1 MEYKFNVTGTDRKRL
16 AAAISEFTGAKAEY
30 QFMPTCAYVIG
41 EFTLS
46 KEGTLSC
53 KDGMDVTALLEK
65 LTADGFTAEY
75 DAEPVETEADED
87 EAHGIA
93 IQIPMADFTETALQ
107 NLHALVEAKGNL
119 IKKALGVNALPINQ
133 IDDRLDFPWFAE
145 NSSPNELNT
154 YMHFITAL
162 CEMAKNQKRIT
173 AKEKETDN
181 EKYAFRCFL
190 LRLGFI
196 GSEYK
201 GERKILLRNLSG
213 SSAFKSG
220 SRKVHTA
227 DIEEALADER
237 LILEVN
243 GADNIEEALEEERF
257 LQEFND
263 SFDDEVE

>member
-16 AAAISEFTGAKAEY
+16 AAAISEFTGVKAEY

-46 KEGTLSC
+46 KEGSLSC
-53 KDGMDVTALLEK
+53 EDSTDVTALLEK

-75 DAEPVETEADED
+75 DAEPITETEADEE

-93 IQIPMADFTETALQ
+93 IQIPMAGFTETALQ
-107 NLHALVEAKGNL
+107 NLHTLVEAKGNL

-133 IDDRLDFPWFAE
+133 IDERLDFPWFAE
-145 NSSPNELNT
+145 DSSPEELNA
-154 YMHFITAL
+154 YMHFVTAL
-162 CEMAKNQKRIT
+162 CEMAKKQKRIT

-196 GSEYK
+196 GAEYK

-213 SSAFKSG
+213 SSAFRSG
-220 SRKVHTA
+220 SRKVDA
-227 DIEEALADER
+227 EEAEN
-237 LILEVN
+237 E
-243 GADNIEEALEEERF
+243 
-257 LQEFND
+257 
-263 SFDDEVE
+263 

>member
-16 AAAISEFTGAKAEY
+16 AAAISEYTGEKAEY

-41 EFTLS
+41 NFTLS

-53 KDGMDVTALLEK
+53 EDGTDVTALLEK

-75 DAEPVETEADED
+75 NADPITETESETAEE

-93 IQIPMADFTETALQ
+93 IQIPMADFTEIALQ
-107 NLHALVEAKGNL
+107 NLHTLVEAKGSL

-145 NSSPNELNT
+145 DSTPEELNA
-154 YMHFITAL
+154 YMHFVTAL
-162 CEMAKNQKRIT
+162 CEMAKKQKRIT

-196 GSEYK
+196 GAEYK
-201 GERKILLRNLSG
+201 TERKILLRNLTG
-213 SSAFKSG
+213 SSAFKG
-220 SRKVHTA
+220 GRKNACT
-227 DIEEALADER
+227 E
-237 LILEVN
+237 
-243 GADNIEEALEEERF
+243 
-257 LQEFND
+257 
-263 SFDDEVE
+263 

>member
-16 AAAISEFTGAKAEY
+16 AAAISEFTGEKAEY

-41 EFTLS
+41 NFILS

-53 KDGMDVTALLEK
+53 VDGTDVTVLLEK

-75 DAEPVETEADED
+75 DAEPITETEVDKE
-87 EAHGIA
+87 ESHGIA
-93 IQIPMADFTETALQ
+93 IQIPMAGFTETALQ
-107 NLHALVEAKGNL
+107 NLHTLVEAKGSL
-119 IKKALGVNALPINQ
+119 IKKALGVNSLPINQ

-145 NSSPNELNT
+145 NTSPEELNT
-154 YMHFITAL
+154 YMHFVTAL
-162 CEMAKNQKRIT
+162 CDMAKNQKRIT

-196 GSEYK
+196 GAEYK

-213 SSAFKSG
+213 SSAFRSG
-220 SRKVHTA
+220 SRKA
-227 DIEEALADER
+227 DAEEAEN
-237 LILEVN
+237 E
-243 GADNIEEALEEERF
+243 
-257 LQEFND
+257 
-263 SFDDEVE
+263 

>member
-16 AAAISEFTGAKAEY
+16 AAAISEFTGEKAEY

-41 EFTLS
+41 SFTLD

-53 KDGMDVTALLEK
+53 EEGADVTALLEK

-75 DAEPVETEADED
+75 EDAPIAETETEAYED

-93 IQIPMADFTETALQ
+93 IQIPMAGFTETALQ
-107 NLHALVEAKGNL
+107 NLHTLVEAKGSL

-145 NSSPNELNT
+145 DSSPDELNAF
-154 YMHFITAL
+154 MHFVTAL
-162 CEMAKNQKRIT
+162 CNMARNQKRIT
-173 AKEKETDN
+173 SKEKETDN

-196 GSEYK
+196 GAEYK

-213 SSAFKSG
+213 SSAFRSG
-220 SRKVHTA
+220 TRKVDA
-227 DIEEALADER
+227 EEAEN
-237 LILEVN
+237 E
-243 GADNIEEALEEERF
+243 
-257 LQEFND
+257 
-263 SFDDEVE
+263 

>member
-1 MEYKFNVTGTDRKRL
+1 MEYKFNVTGSDRKRL
-16 AAAISEFTGAKAEY
+16 AAAISEFTQCRAEY

-53 KDGMDVTALLEK
+53 VDGTDVTALLEK

-75 DAEPVETEADED
+75 DAEPITESEDDEN

-93 IQIPMADFTETALQ
+93 IQIPMAGFTETALQ
-107 NLHALVEAKGNL
+107 NLYSLVEAKGSL

-145 NSSPNELNT
+145 DSTPEELNA
-154 YMHFITAL
+154 YMHFVTAL
-162 CEMAKNQKRIT
+162 CEMAKKQKRIT

-196 GSEYK
+196 GAEYK

-213 SSAFKSG
+213 SSAFRNG
-220 SRKVHTA
+220 SRKVDA
-227 DIEEALADER
+227 EEAEN
-237 LILEVN
+237 E
-243 GADNIEEALEEERF
+243 
-257 LQEFND
+257 
-263 SFDDEVE
+263 

>member
-1 MEYKFNVTGTDRKRL
+1 MKYKFNVTGTDRKRL
-16 AAAISEFTGAKAEY
+16 AAAISEFTGVKAEY

-46 KEGTLSC
+46 KEGSLSC
-53 KDGMDVTALLEK
+53 EDSTDVTALLEK

-75 DAEPVETEADED
+75 DAEPITETEADEE

-93 IQIPMADFTETALQ
+93 IQIPMAGFTETALQ
-107 NLHALVEAKGNL
+107 NLHTLVEAKGNL

-133 IDDRLDFPWFAE
+133 IDERLDFPWFAE
-145 NSSPNELNT
+145 DSSPEELNA
-154 YMHFITAL
+154 YMHFVTAL
-162 CEMAKNQKRIT
+162 CEMAKKQKRIT

-196 GSEYK
+196 GAEYK

-213 SSAFKSG
+213 SSAFRSG
-220 SRKVHTA
+220 SRKVDA
-227 DIEEALADER
+227 EEAEN
-237 LILEVN
+237 E
-243 GADNIEEALEEERF
+243 
-257 LQEFND
+257 
-263 SFDDEVE
+263 

>member
-16 AAAISEFTGAKAEY
+16 AAVISEFTGAKAEY

-41 EFTLS
+41 AFTLS

-53 KDGMDVTALLEK
+53 EDGTDVTALLEK

-75 DAEPVETEADED
+75 DAEPTAETEADKE
-87 EAHGIA
+87 ESHGIA
-93 IQIPMADFTETALQ
+93 IQIPMANFTETALQ

-145 NSSPNELNT
+145 DSTPEELNA
-154 YMHFITAL
+154 YMHFVTAL

-196 GSEYK
+196 GAEYK

-213 SSAFKSG
+213 SSAFRSG
-220 SRKVHTA
+220 SRKA
-227 DIEEALADER
+227 DAEEAEN
-237 LILEVN
+237 E
-243 GADNIEEALEEERF
+243 
-257 LQEFND
+257 
-263 SFDDEVE
+263 

>member
-1 MEYKFNVTGTDRKRL
+1 MKYKFNVTGTDRKRL
-16 AAAISEFTGAKAEY
+16 AAAISEFTGVKAEY

-46 KEGTLSC
+46 KEGSLSC
-53 KDGMDVTALLEK
+53 EDSTDVTALLEK

-75 DAEPVETEADED
+75 DAEPITETEADEE

-93 IQIPMADFTETALQ
+93 IQIPMAGFTETALQ
-107 NLHALVEAKGNL
+107 NLHTLVEAKGNL

-133 IDDRLDFPWFAE
+133 IDERLDFPWFAE
-145 NSSPNELNT
+145 DSSPEELNA
-154 YMHFITAL
+154 YMHFVTAL
-162 CEMAKNQKRIT
+162 CEMAKKQKRIT

-196 GSEYK
+196 GAEYK

-213 SSAFKSG
+213 SSAFRSG
-220 SRKVHTA
+220 SRKA
-227 DIEEALADER
+227 DAEEGEN
-237 LILEVN
+237 E
-243 GADNIEEALEEERF
+243 
-257 LQEFND
+257 
-263 SFDDEVE
+263 

>member
-16 AAAISEFTGAKAEY
+16 AAAISEFTGEKAEY

-53 KDGMDVTALLEK
+53 GDGTDVTALLEK

-75 DAEPVETEADED
+75 DAEPITESETDEN

-93 IQIPMADFTETALQ
+93 IQIPMAGFTETALQ
-107 NLHALVEAKGNL
+107 NLYTLVEAKGSL

-145 NSSPNELNT
+145 DSTPEELNA
-154 YMHFITAL
+154 YMHFVTAL
-162 CEMAKNQKRIT
+162 CEMAKKQKRIT

-196 GSEYK
+196 GAEYK

-213 SSAFKSG
+213 SSAFRSG
-220 SRKVHTA
+220 SRKVDA
-227 DIEEALADER
+227 EEAES
-237 LILEVN
+237 E
-243 GADNIEEALEEERF
+243 
-257 LQEFND
+257 
-263 SFDDEVE
+263 

>member
-16 AAAISEFTGAKAEY
+16 AAAISEFTGEKAEY

-41 EFTLS
+41 NFTLS

-53 KDGMDVTALLEK
+53 EDSTDVTALLEK

-75 DAEPVETEADED
+75 EEVPIAETETEADEE

-93 IQIPMADFTETALQ
+93 IQIPMAGFTETALQ
-107 NLHALVEAKGNL
+107 NLYTLVEAKGSL
-119 IKKALGVNALPINQ
+119 IKKALGVNSLPINQ

-145 NSSPNELNT
+145 DSSPEKLNA
-154 YMHFITAL
+154 YMHFVTAL
-162 CEMAKNQKRIT
+162 CDMAKKQKRIT

-196 GSEYK
+196 GAEYK
-201 GERKILLRNLSG
+201 GERKILLRDLSG
-213 SSAFKSG
+213 SSAFRSG
-220 SRKVHTA
+220 SRKVDA
-227 DIEEALADER
+227 EEAEN
-237 LILEVN
+237 E
-243 GADNIEEALEEERF
+243 
-257 LQEFND
+257 
-263 SFDDEVE
+263 

>member
-16 AAAISEFTGAKAEY
+16 AAAISEFTGEKAEY

-41 EFTLS
+41 NFILS

-53 KDGMDVTALLEK
+53 EDSTDVTALLEK

-75 DAEPVETEADED
+75 DAEPITETEADKE
-87 EAHGIA
+87 ESHGIA
-93 IQIPMADFTETALQ
+93 IQIPMAGFTETALQ
-107 NLHALVEAKGNL
+107 NLHTLVEAKGSL

-145 NSSPNELNT
+145 DSTPEELNA
-154 YMHFITAL
+154 YMHFVTAL
-162 CEMAKNQKRIT
+162 CEMAKKQKRIT

-196 GSEYK
+196 GAEYK

-213 SSAFKSG
+213 SSAFRSG
-220 SRKVHTA
+220 SRKA
-227 DIEEALADER
+227 DAEEAEN
-237 LILEVN
+237 E
-243 GADNIEEALEEERF
+243 
-257 LQEFND
+257 
-263 SFDDEVE
+263 

>member
-16 AAAISEFTGAKAEY
+16 AAAISEFTGEKAEY

-41 EFTLS
+41 NFILS

-53 KDGMDVTALLEK
+53 EDGTDVTVLLEK

-75 DAEPVETEADED
+75 EEVPIAETETEADEE

-93 IQIPMADFTETALQ
+93 IQIPMAGFTETALQ
-107 NLHALVEAKGNL
+107 NLYTLVEAKGSL

-145 NSSPNELNT
+145 DSTPEELNA
-154 YMHFITAL
+154 YMHFVTAL
-162 CEMAKNQKRIT
+162 CEMAKKQKRIT

-196 GSEYK
+196 GAEYK
-201 GERKILLRNLSG
+201 VERKILLRNLSG
-213 SSAFKSG
+213 SSAFRSG
-220 SRKVHTA
+220 TRKA
-227 DIEEALADER
+227 DAEEAEN
-237 LILEVN
+237 E
-243 GADNIEEALEEERF
+243 
-257 LQEFND
+257 
-263 SFDDEVE
+263 

>member
-41 EFTLS
+41 NFTLS
-46 KEGTLSC
+46 KEGTLYC
-53 KDGMDVTALLEK
+53 GDGTDVTALLEK
-65 LTADGFTAEY
+65 LIADGFNAEY
-75 DAEPVETEADED
+75 DAETEANEN

-93 IQIPMADFTETALQ
+93 IQIPMAGFTETALQ
-107 NLHALVEAKGNL
+107 NLHTLVEAKGSL

-145 NSSPNELNT
+145 DSLPEELNA

-162 CEMAKNQKRIT
+162 CEMAKKQKRIT
-173 AKEKETDN
+173 SKEKETDN

-196 GSEYK
+196 GAEYK

-213 SSAFKSG
+213 SSAFRSG
-220 SRKVHTA
+220 SRKVDA
-227 DIEEALADER
+227 EEAEN
-237 LILEVN
+237 E
-243 GADNIEEALEEERF
+243 
-257 LQEFND
+257 
-263 SFDDEVE
+263 

>member
-16 AAAISEFTGAKAEY
+16 AAAISEFTGEKAEY

-53 KDGMDVTALLEK
+53 GDGTDVTALLEK

-75 DAEPVETEADED
+75 DAEPITESETDEN

-93 IQIPMADFTETALQ
+93 IQIPMAGFTETAFQ
-107 NLHALVEAKGNL
+107 NLYTLVEAKGSL
-119 IKKALGVNALPINQ
+119 IKKALRVTTLPINQ

-145 NSSPNELNT
+145 DSTPEELNA
-154 YMHFITAL
+154 YMHFVTAL
-162 CEMAKNQKRIT
+162 CEMAKKQKRIT

-196 GSEYK
+196 GAEYK

-213 SSAFKSG
+213 SSAFRSG
-220 SRKVHTA
+220 SRKVDA
-227 DIEEALADER
+227 EEAANE
-237 LILEVN
+237 
-243 GADNIEEALEEERF
+243 
-257 LQEFND
+257 
-263 SFDDEVE
+263 

>member
-16 AAAISEFTGAKAEY
+16 AAAISEFTGEKAEY

-41 EFTLS
+41 NFILS

-53 KDGMDVTALLEK
+53 EDGTDVTVLLEK

-75 DAEPVETEADED
+75 EEVPIAETETEADEE

-93 IQIPMADFTETALQ
+93 IQIPMAGFTETALQ
-107 NLHALVEAKGNL
+107 NLYTLVEAKGSL
-119 IKKALGVNALPINQ
+119 IKKALGVNSLPINQ

-145 NSSPNELNT
+145 DSTPEELNA
-154 YMHFITAL
+154 YMHFVTAL
-162 CEMAKNQKRIT
+162 CEMAKKQKRIT

-196 GSEYK
+196 GAEYK
-201 GERKILLRNLSG
+201 VERKILLRNLSG
-213 SSAFKSG
+213 SSAFRSG
-220 SRKVHTA
+220 TRKA
-227 DIEEALADER
+227 DAEEAEN
-237 LILEVN
+237 E
-243 GADNIEEALEEERF
+243 
-257 LQEFND
+257 
-263 SFDDEVE
+263 

>member
-16 AAAISEFTGAKAEY
+16 AAAISEFTGEKAEY

-41 EFTLS
+41 NFILS

-53 KDGMDVTALLEK
+53 ENSTDVAALLEK

-75 DAEPVETEADED
+75 DAEPITETEADKE
-87 EAHGIA
+87 ESHGVA
-93 IQIPMADFTETALQ
+93 IQIPMAGFTETALQ
-107 NLHALVEAKGNL
+107 NLYTLVEAKGSL
-119 IKKALGVNALPINQ
+119 IKKALGVNALPVNQ

-145 NSSPNELNT
+145 DSTPEELNA

-162 CEMAKNQKRIT
+162 CDMAKKQKRIT

-196 GSEYK
+196 GAEYK

-213 SSAFKSG
+213 SSAFRSG
-220 SRKVHTA
+220 SRKVDA
-227 DIEEALADER
+227 EEAEN
-237 LILEVN
+237 E
-243 GADNIEEALEEERF
+243 
-257 LQEFND
+257 
-263 SFDDEVE
+263 

>member
-16 AAAISEFTGAKAEY
+16 AAAISEFTGEKAEY

-46 KEGTLSC
+46 KEGSLSC
-53 KDGMDVTALLEK
+53 EDSTDVTALLEK

-75 DAEPVETEADED
+75 DAEPITETEADEE

-93 IQIPMADFTETALQ
+93 IQIPMAGFTETALQ
-107 NLHALVEAKGNL
+107 NLHTLVEAKGNL

-133 IDDRLDFPWFAE
+133 IDERLDFPWFAE
-145 NSSPNELNT
+145 DSSPEELNA
-154 YMHFITAL
+154 YMHFVTAL
-162 CEMAKNQKRIT
+162 CEMAKKQKRIT

-196 GSEYK
+196 GAEYK

-213 SSAFKSG
+213 SSAFRSG
-220 SRKVHTA
+220 SRKVDA
-227 DIEEALADER
+227 EEAEN
-237 LILEVN
+237 E
-243 GADNIEEALEEERF
+243 
-257 LQEFND
+257 
-263 SFDDEVE
+263 

>member
-16 AAAISEFTGAKAEY
+16 AAAISEFTGEKAEY

-41 EFTLS
+41 NFILS

-53 KDGMDVTALLEK
+53 EDGTDVTVLLEK

-75 DAEPVETEADED
+75 EEVPIAETETEADEE

-93 IQIPMADFTETALQ
+93 IQIPMAGFTENALQ
-107 NLHALVEAKGNL
+107 NLHALVEAKGSL

-145 NSSPNELNT
+145 DSSPDELNAF
-154 YMHFITAL
+154 MHFITAL
-162 CEMAKNQKRIT
+162 CDMARNQKRVT
-173 AKEKETDN
+173 AKDKETDN

-196 GSEYK
+196 GAEYK

-213 SSAFKSG
+213 SSAFRSG
-220 SRKVHTA
+220 IRKA
-227 DIEEALADER
+227 DAEEPEN
-237 LILEVN
+237 E
-243 GADNIEEALEEERF
+243 
-257 LQEFND
+257 
-263 SFDDEVE
+263 

>member
-16 AAAISEFTGAKAEY
+16 AAAISEFTGEKAEY

-41 EFTLS
+41 NFTLS

-53 KDGMDVTALLEK
+53 EDSTDVTVLLEK

-75 DAEPVETEADED
+75 EEVPIAETETEADEE

-93 IQIPMADFTETALQ
+93 IQIPMAGFTETALQ
-107 NLHALVEAKGNL
+107 NLYTLVEAKGSL

-133 IDDRLDFPWFAE
+133 IDDRLDFSWFAE
-145 NSSPNELNT
+145 DSSPDELQA

-213 SSAFKSG
+213 SSAFRSG
-220 SRKVHTA
+220 SRKA
-227 DIEEALADER
+227 DTEEAET
-237 LILEVN
+237 EHK
-243 GADNIEEALEEERF
+243 
-257 LQEFND
+257 
-263 SFDDEVE
+263 

>member
-1 MEYKFNVTGTDRKRL
+1 MKYKFNVTGTDRKRL
-16 AAAISEFTGAKAEY
+16 AAAISEFTGVKAEY

-46 KEGTLSC
+46 KEGSLSC
-53 KDGMDVTALLEK
+53 EDSTDVTALLEK

-75 DAEPVETEADED
+75 DAEPITETEADEE

-93 IQIPMADFTETALQ
+93 IQIPMAGFTETALQ
-107 NLHALVEAKGNL
+107 NLHTLVEAKGNL

-133 IDDRLDFPWFAE
+133 IDERLDFPWFAE
-145 NSSPNELNT
+145 DSSPEELNA
-154 YMHFITAL
+154 YMHFVTAL
-162 CEMAKNQKRIT
+162 CEMAKKQKRIT

-196 GSEYK
+196 GAEYK

-213 SSAFKSG
+213 SSAFRSG
-220 SRKVHTA
+220 SRKVDA
-227 DIEEALADER
+227 EEAANE
-237 LILEVN
+237 
-243 GADNIEEALEEERF
+243 
-257 LQEFND
+257 
-263 SFDDEVE
+263 

>member
-16 AAAISEFTGAKAEY
+16 AAAISEFTGVKAEY

-41 EFTLS
+41 NFTLS

-53 KDGMDVTALLEK
+53 KDSTDVTALLEK

-75 DAEPVETEADED
+75 DAEPITETEADKE
-87 EAHGIA
+87 ESHGIA
-93 IQIPMADFTETALQ
+93 IQIPMAGFTETALQ
-107 NLHALVEAKGNL
+107 NLHTLVEAKGSL

-145 NSSPNELNT
+145 DSTPEELNA
-154 YMHFITAL
+154 YMHFVTAL
-162 CEMAKNQKRIT
+162 CEMAKKQKRIT

-196 GSEYK
+196 GAEYK

-213 SSAFKSG
+213 SSAFRSG
-220 SRKVHTA
+220 SRKA
-227 DIEEALADER
+227 EAEEAEN
-237 LILEVN
+237 E
-243 GADNIEEALEEERF
+243 
-257 LQEFND
+257 
-263 SFDDEVE
+263 

>member
-16 AAAISEFTGAKAEY
+16 AAAISEYTGEKAEY

-41 EFTLS
+41 NFTLS

-53 KDGMDVTALLEK
+53 EDGTDVTALLEK

-75 DAEPVETEADED
+75 NADPITETESETAEE

-93 IQIPMADFTETALQ
+93 IQMPMAGFTETALQ
-107 NLHALVEAKGNL
+107 NLRTLVEAKGNL
-119 IKKALGVNALPINQ
+119 IKKALGVNSLPINQ
-133 IDDRLDFPWFAE
+133 IDDRLDFHWFAE
-145 NSSPNELNT
+145 DSTPEELNA
-154 YMHFITAL
+154 YMHFVTAL
-162 CEMAKNQKRIT
+162 CEMAKKQKRIT

-196 GSEYK
+196 GAEYK

-213 SSAFKSG
+213 SSAFRSG
-220 SRKVHTA
+220 SRKA
-227 DIEEALADER
+227 DAEEAEN
-237 LILEVN
+237 E
-243 GADNIEEALEEERF
+243 
-257 LQEFND
+257 
-263 SFDDEVE
+263 

>member
-16 AAAISEFTGAKAEY
+16 AAAISEFTGEKAEY

-46 KEGTLSC
+46 KEGSLSC
-53 KDGMDVTALLEK
+53 EDSTDVTALLEK

-75 DAEPVETEADED
+75 DAEPITETEADKE
-87 EAHGIA
+87 ESHGIA
-93 IQIPMADFTETALQ
+93 IQIPMAGFTETALQ
-107 NLHALVEAKGNL
+107 NLHTLVEAKGSL
-119 IKKALGVNALPINQ
+119 IKKALGVTSLPINQ

-145 NSSPNELNT
+145 DSTPEELNA

-162 CEMAKNQKRIT
+162 CEMAKKQKRIT

-196 GSEYK
+196 GAEYK
-201 GERKILLRNLSG
+201 GERKTLLRNLSG
-213 SSAFKSG
+213 SSAFRSG
-220 SRKVHTA
+220 SRKVDA
-227 DIEEALADER
+227 EEAEN
-237 LILEVN
+237 E
-243 GADNIEEALEEERF
+243 
-257 LQEFND
+257 
-263 SFDDEVE
+263 

>member
-16 AAAISEFTGAKAEY
+16 AAAISEFTGVKAEY

-46 KEGTLSC
+46 KEGSLSC
-53 KDGMDVTALLEK
+53 EDSTDVTALLEK

-75 DAEPVETEADED
+75 DAEPITETEADEE

-93 IQIPMADFTETALQ
+93 IQIPMAGFTETALQ
-107 NLHALVEAKGNL
+107 NLHTLVEAKGNL

-133 IDDRLDFPWFAE
+133 IDERLDFPWFAE
-145 NSSPNELNT
+145 DSSPEELNA
-154 YMHFITAL
+154 YMHFVTAL
-162 CEMAKNQKRIT
+162 CEMAKKQKRIT

-196 GSEYK
+196 GAEYK

-213 SSAFKSG
+213 SSAFRSG
-220 SRKVHTA
+220 SRKA
-227 DIEEALADER
+227 DAEEGEN
-237 LILEVN
+237 E
-243 GADNIEEALEEERF
+243 
-257 LQEFND
+257 
-263 SFDDEVE
+263 

>member
-16 AAAISEFTGAKAEY
+16 AAAISEYTGEKAEY

-41 EFTLS
+41 NFTLS

-53 KDGMDVTALLEK
+53 EDGTDVTALLEK

-75 DAEPVETEADED
+75 DAEPITEMETNEE

-93 IQIPMADFTETALQ
+93 IQMPMTGFTETALQ
-107 NLHALVEAKGNL
+107 NLRTLVEAKGNL
-119 IKKALGVNALPINQ
+119 IKKALGVNSLPINQ

-145 NSSPNELNT
+145 DSTPDELNA

-162 CEMAKNQKRIT
+162 CDMAKKQKRIT

-190 LRLGFI
+190 LRLDFI
-196 GSEYK
+196 GAEYK

-213 SSAFKSG
+213 SSAFRSG
-220 SRKVHTA
+220 SRKVDA
-227 DIEEALADER
+227 EEAEN
-237 LILEVN
+237 E
-243 GADNIEEALEEERF
+243 
-257 LQEFND
+257 
-263 SFDDEVE
+263 

>member
-16 AAAISEFTGAKAEY
+16 AAAISEFTGEKAEY

-41 EFTLS
+41 NFILS

-53 KDGMDVTALLEK
+53 EDSTDVTALLEK

-75 DAEPVETEADED
+75 NADPITETESETAEE

-107 NLHALVEAKGNL
+107 NLHTLVEAKGSL

-145 NSSPNELNT
+145 DSTPEELNA
-154 YMHFITAL
+154 YMHFVTAL
-162 CEMAKNQKRIT
+162 CEMAKKQKRIT

-196 GSEYK
+196 GAEYK

-213 SSAFKSG
+213 SSAFRSG
-220 SRKVHTA
+220 SRKA
-227 DIEEALADER
+227 DAEEAEN
-237 LILEVN
+237 E
-243 GADNIEEALEEERF
+243 
-257 LQEFND
+257 
-263 SFDDEVE
+263 

>member
-16 AAAISEFTGAKAEY
+16 AAAISEFTGEKAEY

-53 KDGMDVTALLEK
+53 GDGTDVTALLEK

-75 DAEPVETEADED
+75 DAEPITESETDEN

-93 IQIPMADFTETALQ
+93 IQIPMAGFTETALQ
-107 NLHALVEAKGNL
+107 NLYTLVEAKGSL
-119 IKKALGVNALPINQ
+119 IKKALGVNSLPINQ

-145 NSSPNELNT
+145 DSTPEELNA
-154 YMHFITAL
+154 YMHFVTAL
-162 CEMAKNQKRIT
+162 CEMAKKQKRIT
-173 AKEKETDN
+173 SKEKETDN

-196 GSEYK
+196 GAEYK
-201 GERKILLRNLSG
+201 GERKTLLRNLSG
-213 SSAFKSG
+213 SSAFRSG
-220 SRKVHTA
+220 SRKA
-227 DIEEALADER
+227 DAEEAEN
-237 LILEVN
+237 E
-243 GADNIEEALEEERF
+243 
-257 LQEFND
+257 
-263 SFDDEVE
+263 